1 MLSGPGSY
9 PLRAAAGAES
19 SAVLKRSFVPLLL
32 LFLFTLLPTGTAE
45 GGPSD
50 FSPPGHIAAALER
63 KAQIQRLIPEFDP
76 YSPDEEVDPAT
87 LTLAV
92 RRCSRLASAE
102 SLAQNP
108 FLYCAAG
115 EALRRL
121 DRHQEAAQ
129 RYLLAYSRAGQDL
142 ETHLLLAVLYEERGL
157 GTLAS
162 TEFDRI
168 LELGRERGAT
178 SLPLISDFLLRKGW
192 DAYLARQCDAAGHYF
207 EQAALFDP
215 AAYHAHLALA
225 RLHLSRA
232 NPDALT
238 DMIAA
243 LRAVLRDFDNQ
254 LGIATDLYHH
264 GTFIFS
270 IVAAVVLLVIALQH
284 LPLTHHLLTER
295 YPRSMPSWLRS
306 GSSWVI
312 LLLPVAWGIH
322 PIWLGL
328 LGSALSW
335 VYLSRKE
342 KAVVLV
348 LVVALLAT
356 PLLASL
362 GNSLGT
368 ALDPNGEAALISRAQ
383 KSPWDP
389 TLLEKLRTYTRGD
402 ESSSEFLASVA
413 LLSKRGGRFA
423 EARDDLERAIARDE
437 MNAMLHNNLGNV
449 YFALGELNHA
459 IVEYETAKRLNPRSA
474 ATYFNLGHLYLHD
487 LRLAESS
494 AALKAAS
501 ELDLELVNRYVG
513 TGSKSINSQLID
525 EQIRPLRLWRIAIHR
540 WYLHPASFPVPNPP
554 GAAPLRAAGLSLA
567 ALLAIGLVRRRA
579 KSMARHPRCTACG
592 RPICSKCRHIE
603 GINAYC
609 HECNSRGLHTSS
621 ATVRMRVM
629 EGIWRRRM
637 RKAKIMAT
645 LLTALFPGSGHIYI
659 GSWWRGILFLA
670 LWTSLASLWWY
681 RARLVPVGS
690 IVPSPPSL
698 FMMAVPI
705 LFAILIYAAALR
717 SVLARITVYARHQA
731 VHRQK
736 MEIENGPAG

>member
-1 MLSGPGSY
+1 MS
-9 PLRAAAGAES
+9 
-19 SAVLKRSFVPLLL
+19 KRPFVPLFFLL
-32 LFLFTLLPTGTAE
+32 LFTLLPSGTAT
-45 GGPSD
+45 GDPSD
-50 FSPPGHIAAALER
+50 SSPPQGIAAALER
-63 KAQIQRLIPEFDP
+63 KAQMQRLIPEFDP
-76 YSPDEEVDPAT
+76 YSTDEEVDPAM

-108 FLYCAAG
+108 FLYFTAG

-129 RYLLAYSRAGQDL
+129 RFLLAYSRASRDL

-157 GTLAS
+157 SKLAG
-162 TEFDRI
+162 TEFDRA

-178 SLPLISDFLLRKGW
+178 SHPLFSDFLLRKGW
-192 DAYLARQCDAAGHYF
+192 DAYLARHRDAAEHYF
-207 EQAALFDP
+207 EQATLFDP
-215 AAYHAHLALA
+215 GAYPAHIALA

-238 DMIAA
+238 DIIAA

-254 LGIATDLYHH
+254 FQIATDLYHY

-270 IVAAVVLLVIALQH
+270 VVAAVVLLMIALQH

-312 LLLPVAWGIH
+312 LLLPAAWGIH

-328 LGSALSW
+328 LGSALCW

-342 KAVVLV
+342 KAVVLLIV
-348 LVVALLAT
+348 AALLAT

-362 GNSLGT
+362 GSSLGT

-389 TLLEKLRTYTRGD
+389 SLLQSLREHTRGD
-402 ESSSEFLASVA
+402 ESSSESLASVA

-437 MNAMLHNNLGNV
+437 RSAMLHNNLGNV
-449 YFALGELNHA
+449 YFALGELDHA

-494 AALKAAS
+494 AALKKAS
-501 ELDLELVNRYVG
+501 QLDLELVNRYVG
-513 TGSKSINSQLID
+513 TESKSINCQLID
-525 EQIRPLRLWRIAIHR
+525 EQIRPLQLWRIAIHQ
-540 WYLHPASFPVPNPP
+540 WYLHPASFPVTSPL
-554 GAAPLRAAGLSLA
+554 GATPLRAAGLSLA
-567 ALLAIGLVRRRA
+567 ALLAIVLVRKRA
-579 KSMARHPRCTACG
+579 KSMALHPRCTACG

-609 HECNSRGLHTSS
+609 HECSSRGLHTSS

-637 RKAKIMAT
+637 RKAKIVAT

-659 GSWWRGILFLA
+659 GSWWRGIFFLV
-670 LWTSLASLWWY
+670 LWTSFATLWWY

-690 IVPSPPSL
+690 TVPSPPSL
-698 FMMAVPI
+698 FMIGVPI
-705 LFAILIYAAALR
+705 LFAALVYAAAVR
-717 SVLARITVYARHQA
+717 SILGRITVYARHQA